1 MSTSSVARSFEALSD
16 PHRCRVLELLGER
29 PHSAGELARLTG
41 LSPSAMSRHL
51 RLLLQH
57 GLITDQR
64 NRDDARVR
72 IFSLDPDGLTRCQA
86 WLDQVQAHWRT
97 NLASFKRHVEDEAR
111 R

>member
-1 MSTSSVARSFEALSD
+1 MSTNSVAESFEALSD
-16 PHRCRVLELLGER
+16 PHRCRVVELLGER

-64 NRDDARVR
+64 HRDDARVR

-97 NLASFKRHVEDEAR
+97 NLASFKRHVEGEVTR
-111 R
+111 

>member
-1 MSTSSVARSFEALSD
+1 MALSD
-16 PHRCRVLELLGER
+16 PHRCQVVELLGAR

-57 GLITDQR
+57 GLVTDQR

-72 IFSLDPDGLTRCQA
+72 VFSLNPEGLVGCQA
-86 WLDQVQAHWRT
+86 WLDQVQAHWQA
-97 NLASFKRHVEDEAR
+97 NLASFKRHVEGGAGR
-111 R
+111 APSQP